1 MKKNYIEEVI
11 KRFYKEEHSAEMNE
25 KVQQWLMD
33 EEYENEKNDAL
44 YDLWE
49 NEDGSVSNETISALA
64 NVKNNLGLNEQKK
77 KRPTLPLK
85 VLRVACISFFI
96 LMLTAGIYYFS
107 IENKTVEYTANF
119 GEMKKIDLPDGS
131 EVWLNA
137 GSAITYHKKFSNSK
151 RVIKLSG
158 EAFFDVK
165 PDSMKPFI
173 VEVNKLSVKVLGT
186 SFNIEEYPDDS
197 RTVVTLHT
205 GRVKVDISNDEA
217 GAYFLEPNQQ
227 LIYNHDSGVELQQ
240 VHANEINSW
249 KDGNLIFYN
258 TTLNEIIHKLERYF
272 NIKIIIH
279 GIGDNDD
286 CYSVKFVD
294 GENIDQIM
302 NVLSKMGGNFTYE
315 IIVL

>member
-44 YDLWE
+44 YELWE
-49 NEDGSVSNETISALA
+49 DEDGSLNNETISALA
-64 NVKNNLGLNEQKK
+64 NVKNNLGLDVQKK
-77 KRPTLPLK
+77 KRLTLPLK

-96 LMLTAGIYYFS
+96 LMFTAGIYYFS
-107 IENKTVEYTANF
+107 IENKTVEYTANL

-137 GSAITYHKKFSNSK
+137 GSAITYHKKISNK
-151 RVIKLSG
+151 RIIKLSG

-173 VEVNKLSVKVLGT
+173 VEVNRLAVRVLGT

-197 RTVVTLHT
+197 RTVVTLNT
-205 GRVKVDISNDEA
+205 GRIKVDISNEDA
-217 GAYFLEPNQQ
+217 GSYFLEPNQQ
-227 LIYNHDSGVELQQ
+227 LIYNHDSGVELQK
-240 VHANEINSW
+240 VRANEINSW

-272 NIKIIIH
+272 NIKIVIH
-279 GIGDNDD
+279 GIGNNDD
-286 CYSVKFVD
+286 YYSVKFID

-302 NVLSKMGGNFTYE
+302 NVLSKMGGDFTYE